1 MRRFNAM
8 PVRTSRCARVPA
20 SYLNQSIA
28 HFPKCV
34 GSEQLSVRPLG
45 IFKNRGSVDGELL
58 VYVKDAFLAA
68 CSRVHYKKGFFI
80 FCRAHAGY
88 VLVLTHWPGLDTYG
102 SSPAYHK

>member
-1 MRRFNAM
+1 MTVQVRPLQEEGGTDERRGAGERRMRRFNAM
-8 PVRTSRCARVPA
+8 PVRTSRCARVRVC
-20 SYLNQSIA
+20 SLNQSIA

-68 CSRVHYKKGFFI
+68 CSRVHYK
-80 FCRAHAGY
+80 C
-88 VLVLTHWPGLDTYG
+88 
-102 SSPAYHK
+102 